1 MKVSK
6 SIMKAFFSPPPPP
19 YKNIRALQCQK
30 GQDQKRQDQKEQSQ
44 TQKGFS
50 LIELMV
56 VIVIIGVLAN
66 VGIPRYQTFMMKARR
81 SEVKS
86 LLTSMYAAQKS
97 FYAEWDQYY
106 ADFDVVG
113 FSLAG
118 DQRYLVGFHDNRGP
132 GIPFYPD
139 TIYRN
144 DSSAVIINTKSYC
157 DKTPPPCTYDST
169 GATVINIPG
178 SAVVAE
184 LSGQTFIFGG
194 AANLDTDRACDRW
207 YITDT
212 RELTLLHDDINWS
225 GRNLVNSYE
234 VCEVAP

>member
-1 MKVSK
+1 MNKL
-6 SIMKAFFSPPPPP
+6 FSPPPPL
-19 YKNIRALQCQK
+19 YKNIRALQRQK
-30 GQDQKRQDQKEQSQ
+30 RRDQK

-56 VIVIIGVLAN
+56 VIVIIGILAN
-66 VGIPRYQTFMMKARR
+66 VGIPRYQRFMMKARR

-118 DQRYLVGFHDNRGP
+118 DQGYMVGFADNRGL

-139 TIYRN
+139 AIYRN
-144 DSSAVIINTKSYC
+144 DNSAVIINTKDYC
-157 DKTPPPCTYDST
+157 DRGSVCTYSRS
-169 GATVINIPG
+169 GALVTNIPRL
-178 SAVVAE
+178 SVVQNF
-184 LSGQTFIFGG
+184 SQRFFFGG
-194 AANLDTDRACDRW
+194 AANLDKDGVCDRW
-207 YITDT
+207 YITEA
-212 RELTLLHDDINWS
+212 RKLVLLHDDIHRS
-225 GRNLVNSYE
+225 
-234 VCEVAP
+234 VAPSNPLYRCPI

>member
-1 MKVSK
+1 MNKL
-6 SIMKAFFSPPPPP
+6 FSPPPPL
-19 YKNIRALQCQK
+19 YKNIRALQRQK
-30 GQDQKRQDQKEQSQ
+30 RRDQK

-56 VIVIIGVLAN
+56 VIVIIGILAN
-66 VGIPRYQTFMMKARR
+66 VGIPKYQRFMMKARR

-118 DQRYLVGFHDNRGP
+118 DQRYLVGFADNRGL

-144 DSSAVIINTKSYC
+144 DGSAVIINTKDYC
-157 DKTPPPCTYDST
+157 DRGSVCTYSRS
-169 GATVINIPG
+169 GALVINIPR
-178 SAVVAE
+178 SAVVRS
-184 LSGQTFIFGG
+184 LSQEFTFGG
-194 AANLDTDRACDRW
+194 AANLDKDEICDRW
-207 YITDT
+207 YIKDT
-212 RELTLLHDDINWS
+212 RELVLLHDDINWS
-225 GRNLVNSYE
+225 
-234 VCEVAP
+234 VAPSNPPERCPI

>member
-1 MKVSK
+1 
-6 SIMKAFFSPPPPP
+6 
-19 YKNIRALQCQK
+19 
-30 GQDQKRQDQKEQSQ
+30 
-44 TQKGFS
+44 
-50 LIELMV
+50 MV

-118 DQRYLVGFHDNRGP
+118 DQRYLVGFRDNRGP

-144 DSSAVIINTKSYC
+144 DNSAVIVNTKSYC

-169 GATVINIPG
+169 GATVINIPLR
-178 SAVVAE
+178 SEVHPPH
-184 LSGQTFIFGG
+184 GQTFNFGG
-194 AANLDTDRACDRW
+194 AANLDTDRACDKW
-207 YITDT
+207 VITDT

-225 GRNLVNSYE
+225 GRNLVAPHN